1 MDKSGNQEL
10 KERGDKVFI
19 GTYARYPAAMVKGD
33 GCRLIDAD
41 GREYLDFLSGIAV
54 CALGHCHPAV
64 TEAIRRQAGELVHVS
79 NLYYTRP
86 SIELAE
92 LLTGNSFGER
102 IFFANSG
109 AEANEAAIKLA
120 RIHAGEGRY
129 QVISLAGSFHGRTL
143 ATVAATGQPKF
154 HKGFEPLPEGFLHA
168 PFGDLAALGKL
179 ITGATCAILCEPLQ
193 GEGGVRPLDPLY
205 LQGIRQLCDKHG
217 LLLIFD
223 EIQTGLGRTGTF
235 FAYEQLGVTPDILTM
250 AKALGNGLPIGAMM
264 TRAEIA
270 ASFTP
275 GTHASTFGGNPVASA
290 AAVATLKI
298 MLADG
303 FFAEV
308 REKGAYFQTELGKL
322 VARFPD
328 LVASVRG
335 MGLLVGAVLTEQGV
349 THGGTI
355 VNKMFERG
363 FLMNFAG
370 NVALRF
376 VPPLIV
382 TRAEIDRVVA
392 ALAEVLSEIRKQR
405 TEAR

>member
-1 MDKSGNQEL
+1 MQKYGNKEL
-10 KERGDKVFI
+10 KERADKVFI

-64 TEAIRRQAGELVHVS
+64 TEAIRHQAGELVHVS

-102 IFFANSG
+102 IFLANSG

-120 RIHAGEGRY
+120 RIHSGEGRY

-168 PFGDLAALGKL
+168 PFGDLAALEKL
-179 ITGATCAILCEPLQ
+179 ISGATCAILCEPLQ
-193 GEGGVRPLDPLY
+193 GEGGVRPLDREY
-205 LQGIRQLCDKHG
+205 LAGIRALCDKHG

-275 GTHASTFGGNPVASA
+275 GT
-290 AAVATLKI
+290 
-298 MLADG
+298 
-303 FFAEV
+303 
-308 REKGAYFQTELGKL
+308 
-322 VARFPD
+322 
-328 LVASVRG
+328 
-335 MGLLVGAVLTEQGV
+335 
-349 THGGTI
+349 
-355 VNKMFERG
+355 
-363 FLMNFAG
+363 
-370 NVALRF
+370 
-376 VPPLIV
+376 
-382 TRAEIDRVVA
+382 
-392 ALAEVLSEIRKQR
+392 
-405 TEAR
+405 

>member
-1 MDKSGNQEL
+1 MQKYGNKEL
-10 KERGDKVFI
+10 KERADKVFI

-64 TEAIRRQAGELVHVS
+64 TEAIRHQAGELVHVS

-102 IFFANSG
+102 IFLANSG

-120 RIHAGEGRY
+120 RIHSGEGRY

-168 PFGDLAALGKL
+168 PFGDLAALEKL
-179 ITGATCAILCEPLQ
+179 ISGATCAILCEPLQ
-193 GEGGVRPLDPLY
+193 GEGGVRPLDREY
-205 LQGIRQLCDKHG
+205 LAGIRALCDKHG

-303 FFAEV
+303 FLADV
-308 REKGAYFQTELGKL
+308 REKGAYFQAELGKL
-322 VARFPD
+322 AVRFPN

-349 THGGTI
+349 AHGGTI

-392 ALAEVLSEIRKQR
+392 ALAEVLAEI
-405 TEAR
+405 

>member
-1 MDKSGNQEL
+1 MKMCGNKEL
-10 KERGDKVFI
+10 KERADKVFI
-19 GTYARYPAAMVKGD
+19 GTYARYPAAMVKGA

-41 GREYLDFLSGIAV
+41 GKEYLDFLSGIAV

-64 TEAIRRQAGELVHVS
+64 TEAIRKQAGELVHVS

-86 SIELAE
+86 QIELAE

-129 QVISLAGSFHGRTL
+129 QVISLSGSFHGRTL

-154 HKGFEPLPEGFLHA
+154 HKGFEPLPEGFVHA
-168 PFGDLAALGKL
+168 PFGDLPALAKL
-179 ITGATCAILCEPLQ
+179 ISGATCAILCEPLQ
-193 GEGGVRPLDPLY
+193 GEGGVRPLEKEY
-205 LQGIRQLCDKHG
+205 LAGIRELCDKHG

-264 TRAEIA
+264 TTADIA
-270 ASFTP
+270 AAFTP

-290 AAVATLKI
+290 AAVATLQI

-303 FFAEV
+303 FLAAV
-308 REKGAYFQTELGKL
+308 RQKGAYFQAELGKL
-322 VARFPD
+322 ANRFPD
-328 LVASVRG
+328 LIGSVRG
-335 MGLLVGAVLTEQGV
+335 MGMLIGAVLTERGV
-349 THGGTI
+349 GHGTTI
-355 VNKMFERG
+355 VTKMFERG

-382 TRAEIDRVVA
+382 SEEEIDCIVA
-392 ALAEVLSEIRKQR
+392 ALAEVLAEL
-405 TEAR
+405 

>member
-1 MDKSGNQEL
+1 MEHYGNKEL
-10 KERGDKVFI
+10 KERADKVFI

-79 NLYYTRP
+79 NLYYTKP
-86 SIELAE
+86 QIELAE
-92 LLTGNSFGER
+92 LLTRNSFGER
-102 IFFANSG
+102 IFLANSG

-168 PFGDLAALGKL
+168 PFGDLAALEKL

-264 TRAEIA
+264 TTAEIA

-308 REKGAYFQTELGKL
+308 REKGAYFQAELGKL
-322 VARFPD
+322 AKRFPD

-349 THGGTI
+349 AHGGTI

-382 TRAEIDRVVA
+382 TRTEIDRVVA
-392 ALAEVLSEIRKQR
+392 ALAEVLAEI
-405 TEAR
+405 